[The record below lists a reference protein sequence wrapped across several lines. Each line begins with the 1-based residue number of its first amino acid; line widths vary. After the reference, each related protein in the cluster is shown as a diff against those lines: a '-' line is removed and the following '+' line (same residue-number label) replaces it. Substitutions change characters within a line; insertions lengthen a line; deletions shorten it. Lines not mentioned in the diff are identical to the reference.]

1 LIAAAKERAL
11 ELFEQGYV
19 QKSQRTDITVLG
31 KTPLEAGKLGAWL
44 CGRSAEIALRD
55 GRFSQESLSA
65 SAVVD
70 FLGEAFHDLRSG
82 VL

>member
-1 LIAAAKERAL
+1 MGDVLTGVCAALVA
-11 ELFEQGYV
+11 Q
-19 QKSQRTDITVLG
+19 G
-31 KTPLEAGKLGAWL
+31 KTPLEAARLGAWV

-65 SAVVD
+65 RAVID
-70 FLGEAFHDLRSG
+70 FLGPAFCDLRNG

>member
-1 LIAAAKERAL
+1 MGDVLTGVCAALIA
-11 ELFEQGYV
+11 Q
-19 QKSQRTDITVLG
+19 G
-31 KTPLEAGKLGAWL
+31 KTPLEAGKLGAWV
-44 CGRSAEIALRD
+44 CGRSTEIALRD

-70 FLGEAFHDLRSG
+70 FLGEAFHDLRRG